1 MPLFQ
6 RHRRHNTPAQSPA
19 PARDSSLE
27 DQIQSI
33 GADLLDQARE
43 KQKGLLSGKFWSDK
57 LMSWTMSDPAFKTQ
71 LFRFVDVMPALRTPE
86 QIHRHLVQ
94 YLTQPGVTPPP
105 FLRAALAGGGLLK
118 GALSGTV
125 TSQIESM
132 AARFVAGTDPQN
144 ALPELR
150 KLWESGIAFSIDLL
164 GEACVSDAEAN
175 DYQCKYLDLIDV
187 LPSKVAQFP
196 PEPIIEAD
204 YLGPIPRANV
214 SVKITSLSARI
225 RPADFAGSIERLTD
239 QLAPILLAAAKGNVS
254 INFDMEQHTYKD
266 LTIALFKRCCEKFD
280 FPAALAMQAYLRSGV
295 QDARDL
301 IEWAQ
306 RTGQQV
312 TVRLIKGAYWDQE
325 IIHAGLMNWPVP
337 VWQHKAETDR
347 CFEQMS
353 EMFIAQMPRTRG
365 QPGIKLALGS
375 HNLRSIAHGLAFAR
389 QQGLPDNALEFQ
401 MLRGMAD
408 ELKAALVER
417 KLRVREYLPIGQM
430 LPGMA
435 YLVRRLLENTSNESW
450 LRAGFSEG
458 ADPKA
463 LLARP
468 ASETRETL
476 SATSPA
482 PSPDTPGEGRGG
494 GFQVDTWSGPHPNPP
509 PAYRARESNKQS
521 IAGFH
526 NEPPRDFSNA
536 RQRDHF
542 ARAVANS
549 SVPQVRN
556 DATVQDV
563 ERAVAEATK
572 AFPAWRDRAPID
584 RAEILRKAAS
594 IMRQRRDELA
604 AVIVLEAAKP
614 WTESDGDVCETIDF
628 CEFYALQAIPLLTP
642 RPTITLPG
650 EQNLQWHEPRGVSA
664 IISPWNFPLS
674 ICCGMT
680 VASLVTGNCAIV
692 KPAEQTPAIAS
703 LLCEILWE
711 AGIPRDVLHFLPG
724 IGEVVGA
731 ALVAHPAVANIA
743 FTGSKAVG
751 LQIMQRAAE
760 TPPNQ
765 PFVKRVIC
773 EMGGKNAII
782 VDASADLDEAVLGV
796 RASAF
801 GYAGQKCSACSR
813 CIVLADHY
821 DHFLNRLVESTRA
834 LRIGDPIEPGIDV
847 GPVIDDEAA
856 NKIRSY
862 IEIGKTEAKLVLPGS
877 APQIA
882 SREHERAESRDVAD
896 RSGMVATRL
905 IPPHIFSI
913 EQYDLAHPPRIAGE
927 EIFGP
932 VLTVIRARD
941 LDEALA
947 IANSSSYKLTG
958 GFFSRTPVNLD
969 RVKREFRVGNLYINR
984 GITGALVGRQPFGGF
999 ALSGIGAKA
1008 GGEDYLRQFTDPR
1021 ITTENTLRRGF
1032 VPEMTTNQ

>member
-175 DYQCKYLDLIDV
+175 DYQRKYLDLIDV
-187 LPSKVAQFP
+187 LPSEVAQFP

-312 TVRLIKGAYWDQE
+312 TVRLIKVAYWDQE

-389 QQGLPDNALEFQ
+389 QQGLPDNAMEFQ

-458 ADPKA
+458 TDPQK
-463 LLARP
+463 LLA
-468 ASETRETL
+468 
-476 SATSPA
+476 A
-482 PSPDTPGEGRGG
+482 PEITK
-494 GFQVDTWSGPHPNPP
+494 H
-509 PAYRARESNKQS
+509 
-521 IAGFH
+521 AGQAPRLNEAEADHVLDSRRFH
-526 NEPPRDFSNA
+526 NEALRDFSN
-536 RQRDHF
+536 RVQREHF
-542 ARAVANS
+542 ARAIES
-549 SVPQVRN
+549 STVPAVSN
-556 DATVQDV
+556 DSTTDDV
-563 ERAVAEATK
+563 EQAVADANK
-572 AFPAWRDRAPID
+572 AFPHWRDRAPID
-584 RAEILRKAAS
+584 RANLLRKAAS

-604 AVIVLEAAKP
+604 AVIVREAAKP

-760 TPPNQ
+760 TPPDQ

-773 EMGGKNAII
+773 EMGGKIAII

-1032 VPEMTTNQ
+1032 VPEMTTNW